1 MIIRKPYAFLIKNF
15 RKIHIALLLISLFI
29 AYKLFDVTKFINDFM
44 SLGTYDLYAD
54 PISKHISPLLRIS
67 ILFAVVGSVAILILL
82 RRKKKPWKLYLIPIV
97 EYLALFF
104 VLGIIRSFFN
114 NFSDDVATTD
124 LRFSRDLLYIFV
136 AAQLPTIWVFI
147 MRTLGLDGKKF
158 SFNTDAEFLELSE
171 EDRAEVEISFDIDK
185 NTFIRAYK
193 KLIRNAGYFYQEHK
207 RLCNTIG
214 IIVGVIFV
222 FNIGTLIFVT
232 NKSYNQGDQYDVNG
246 LSIVVNKA
254 FMTDKDYRGEVISK
268 KSKFVVVDVSI
279 TNNSASRT
287 IYTDYFHIKSGTKDY
302 KPTDSTYASEFV
314 DMGKV
319 MSSVTRVKNQETI
332 NFILIYKVDKNVS
345 KNSCVLFYQEKGGKL
360 RKIKLNVKDVSK
372 IETVP
377 EIDFGTDIEIKTN
390 KIEEVITFDYF
401 EYTDYVEYKYLSCTS
416 QECENLK
423 GTYKAKN
430 GSKILV
436 INFSSVEFESKNMI
450 DFLNKYGTII
460 YKDSEGVERE
470 LEFENALG
478 RDYLGKILYIKVPSD
493 FETSTDARFVFVV
506 RNKKYEI
513 KL

>member
-54 PISKHISPLLRIS
+54 PISKHISPLLRIG

-82 RRKKKPWKLYLIPIV
+82 RRKKKPWKLYLIPII

-136 AAQLPTIWVFI
+136 AAQLPTIWVFV

-158 SFNTDAEFLELSE
+158 SFNTDEEFLELSE
-171 EDRAEVEISFDIDK
+171 EDRAEVEISFDVDK
-185 NTFIRAYK
+185 NTFIRTYK
-193 KLIRNAGYFYQEHK
+193 KFIRNAGYFYQEHK

-214 IIVGVIFV
+214 VIVGIIFL
-222 FNIGTLIFVT
+222 FNIGSLIFVT
-232 NKSYNQGDQYDVNG
+232 NKSYSQGQQYDVNG

-254 FMTDKDYRGEVISK
+254 YMTDKDYHGEIISK

-287 IYTDYFHIKSGTKDY
+287 IYTDYFHVKSGTKDF

-314 DMGKV
+314 DLGKV
-319 MSSVTRVKNQETI
+319 MSSVTKVRNQETI

-345 KNSCVLFYQEKGGKL
+345 KNSCVLYYQEKGGKL
-360 RKIKLNVKDVSK
+360 RKIKLNVKDLSK
-372 IETVP
+372 IIELPTIEYGE
-377 EIDFGTDIEIKTN
+377 EINIEIKGKEDT
-390 KIEEVITFDYF
+390 IAFEEAEFKETVKYN
-401 EYTDYVEYKYLSCTS
+401 YLNCSSQKCKNHTDETKPM
-416 QECENLK
+416 
-423 GTYKAKN
+423 N
-430 GSKILV
+430 GYKILE
-436 INFSSVEFESKNMI
+436 ISFSSEEYESKNMI
-450 DFLNKYGTII
+450 DFLNKYGKII
-460 YKDSEGVERE
+460 YKDSEGEERE
-470 LEFENALG
+470 LEFENAVG
-478 RDYLGKILYIKVPSD
+478 REYLGKVLFIKVPND

-513 KL
+513 RF